1 MSKFVNN
8 SCGDDYKTRT
18 KFITEKNPGN
28 ALKLVL
34 LVIYDLIFK
43 WNLSKSEVKLL
54 LCNLVDEHI
63 EETSE
68 GGLAIAVNMADC

>member
-8 SCGDDYKTRT
+8 SCGDDLKTRT
-18 KFITEKNPGN
+18 LYKTEKNPGN

-34 LVIYDLIFK
+34 LVIYDLVFR

-63 EETSE
+63 EETDE
-68 GGLAIAVNMADC
+68 LAPKDSK

>member
-1 MSKFVNN
+1 MRCENCNN
-8 SCGDDYKTRT
+8 SCGDDFKTKT
-18 KFITEKNPGN
+18 KYRTEKNPGD

-34 LVIYDLIFK
+34 LVIYDLVFK

-63 EETSE
+63 EETDELESKD
-68 GGLAIAVNMADC
+68 AK